1 MKVRHLRIQNFRG
14 IEDSEI
20 HFKTHTLLVGGNNA
34 GKSTIC
40 EALDL
45 VLGPER
51 LYRRP
56 VVDEHDFHLGRYV
69 DSEGNLLMIR
79 IDVVL
84 TDLTS
89 EERRRFGDQH
99 LRLWDD
105 AASEFI
111 DENPGGADRS
121 GEDTVDW
128 ALPVCFIG
136 RYDREEDDFVGE
148 TFFCHPEP
156 IFDEADEETRAALG
170 GGLSVF
176 RRAHKRLAGYVY
188 LRALRTGSRALS
200 LQRGSLLDTILQLS
214 GDGSAEMWSDTLS
227 KLANLD
233 PAVGEI
239 PQLDEVRENLR
250 KRLGRFVN
258 MAPGDDS
265 AAFFA
270 SDLTRQHLREV
281 VRLFVATQPSDHLVP
296 YAKQGTGSINLLV
309 FALLTIIADLK
320 GTQSVI
326 FAMEEPEIA
335 LPPHTQRRV
344 TRYVLQQM
352 GQSIVTSH
360 SGPVIEQFEPE
371 SIVMLHREGVKL
383 VGTPIDPH
391 KVKRKTY
398 QTNKRQFAEAVL
410 ARGVLVVEGSTEAV
424 VFPAVSAALERTHP
438 GYTHL
443 DFAGVSMFA
452 TPGDGSVAKFGP
464 IFKALGKKTWGACDN
479 PNDPLTQEML
489 NDRAEFD
496 CFWES
501 PEKGIEDVLIKGI
514 PAKTQRRFL
523 ADVSTRSDYPPNFPY
538 DPKADNDA
546 VVSVMKK
553 VLKARK
559 GEAYGYA
566 AVLIEHCTTEDELP
580 TEIVNILLTIDA
592 ELRSE
597 PEVGFD
603 PESAKPFV
611 VAEAP
616 EAAPPASD
624 AELETEQTHS

>member
-1 MKVRHLRIQNFRG
+1 MRVRHLRIRNFRG

-56 VVDEHDFHLGRYV
+56 VVDEHDFYLGRYADTAGEPV
-69 DSEGNLLMIR
+69 EIR
-79 IDVVL
+79 IDVILRQL
-84 TDLTS
+84 TT

-105 AASEFI
+105 NASEFI
-111 DENPGGADRS
+111 DEDGSGVDRS
-121 GEDTVDW
+121 SDEGVDW

-136 RYDREEDDFVGE
+136 RYDREEDDFIGE

-156 IFDEADEETRAALG
+156 IIDETDIEALAELG
-170 GGLSVF
+170 AGLAKFS
-176 RRAHKRLAGYVY
+176 RTHKRLAGYVY

-200 LQRGSLLDTILQLS
+200 LQRGSLLDTILQFS
-214 GDGSAEMWSDTLS
+214 GDGAAEMWRDTLD
-227 KLANLD
+227 KLTDLD
-233 PAVGEI
+233 PAVGDI
-239 PQLDEVRENLR
+239 PQLKEVRENLR
-250 KRLGRFVN
+250 DRLGRFVN

-281 VRLFVATQPSDHLVP
+281 VRLFVATQPSDYLVP

-344 TRYVLQQM
+344 TRYVLKEM

-371 SIVMLHREGVKL
+371 SIVMLHRDGAKL
-383 VGTPIDPH
+383 VGTPIDPD

-398 QTNKRQFAEAVL
+398 LTNKRQFSEAVL

-424 VFPAVSAALERTHP
+424 VFPAVSAVLERTRTD
-438 GYTHL
+438 YTHL
-443 DFAGVSMFA
+443 DFSGISMF
-452 TPGDGSVAKFGP
+452 TSPGDGSIARFGP
-464 IFKALGKKTWGACDN
+464 IFKSLGKKTWGVCDK
-479 PNDPLTQEML
+479 PNSALPQEVL
-489 NDRAEFD
+489 DNRAEFD
-496 CFWES
+496 QFWES
-501 PEKGIEDVLIKGI
+501 EELGIEDVLVKGI
-514 PAKTQRRFL
+514 PIETQRRFL
-523 ADVSTRSDYPPNFPY
+523 DDVSARGDYPTTSHPY
-538 DPKADNDA
+538 DPAIDDDA
-546 VVSVMKK
+546 VGPLVRK

-559 GEAYGYA
+559 GEAYAYA
-566 AVLIEHCTTEDELP
+566 AVLIEHCETEDELP
-580 TEIVNILLTIDA
+580 SELVDILLTIDA
-592 ELRSE
+592 ELRGE

-603 PESAKPFV
+603 PETAVPSDD
-611 VAEAP
+611 AEDDAADAGEATAP
-616 EAAPPASD
+616 EEP
-624 AELETEQTHS
+624 TEA

>member
-1 MKVRHLRIQNFRG
+1 MRVRHLRIQNFRG

-20 HFKTHTLLVGGNNA
+20 HFKAHTLLVGGNNA

-56 VVDEHDFHLGRYV
+56 VIDEHDFYMGKYV
-69 DSEGNLLMIR
+69 DGNGEPVEVR

-84 TDLTS
+84 TQLTP

-99 LRLWDD
+99 LRLWDE

-111 DENPGGADRS
+111 DEDDGGVDRS
-121 GEDTVDW
+121 GDEGVDW

-136 RYDREEDDFVGE
+136 RYDRDEDDFVGD

-156 IFDEADEETRAALG
+156 IVDETDVETLASLG
-170 GGLSVF
+170 AGLVPF

-200 LQRGSLLDTILQLS
+200 LQRGSLLDTILRLS
-214 GDGSAEMWSDTLS
+214 GDGSAEMWSDTLA
-227 KLANLD
+227 KLTDLD
-233 PAVGEI
+233 PAVGDV
-239 PQLDEVRENLR
+239 PQLKEVREDLR
-250 KRLGRFVN
+250 ERLGRFVN
-258 MAPGDDS
+258 MTPGDNS

-296 YAKQGTGSINLLV
+296 YDKQGTGSINLLV

-320 GTQSVI
+320 GSQSVI

-344 TRYVLQQM
+344 TRYVLKEM

-360 SGPVIEQFEPE
+360 SGPVIEQFEPD
-371 SIVMLHREGVKL
+371 SIVMLHREVTKL
-383 VGTPIDPH
+383 IGTPIDPS

-398 QTNKRQFAEAVL
+398 LTNKRQFAEAIL

-424 VFPAVSAALERTHP
+424 VFPAVSNVLERVHH

-443 DFAGVSMFA
+443 DFSGVSMFA

-464 IFKALGKKTWGACDN
+464 IFKALGKKTWGACDK
-479 PNDPLTQEML
+479 PNGTLPQDQID
-489 NDRAEFD
+489 DRTKFD
-496 CFWES
+496 RFWES
-501 PEKGIEDVLIKGI
+501 PEKGIEDVLVKGI
-514 PAKTQRRFL
+514 PVETHRRFL
-523 ADVSTRSDYPPNFPY
+523 ADVSGRPDYPHLPY
-538 DPKADNDA
+538 DPQIKDEDVPALTG
-546 VVSVMKK
+546 K

-559 GEAYGYA
+559 GEAYAYA
-566 AVLIEHCTTEDELP
+566 AVLIEHCETEAELPEELVDVLLGIDSELQGEPELGAEPDAVDVASGDAGDEATVAEDE
-580 TEIVNILLTIDA
+580 A
-592 ELRSE
+592 
-597 PEVGFD
+597 G
-603 PESAKPFV
+603 A
-611 VAEAP
+611 
-616 EAAPPASD
+616 
-624 AELETEQTHS
+624 

>member
-1 MKVRHLRIQNFRG
+1 MRVRHLRIQNFRG
-14 IEDSEI
+14 IEDSAV
-20 HFKTHTLLVGGNNA
+20 HFTRHTLLVGGNNA

-45 VLGPER
+45 VLGSER
-51 LYRRP
+51 QYRRP

-69 DSEGNLLMIR
+69 DEDGNPMEMR
-79 IDVVL
+79 IDVIL
-84 TDLTS
+84 TDLTPV
-89 EERRRFGDQH
+89 ERRRFGDQH
-99 LRLWDD
+99 LRLWDND
-105 AASEFI
+105 ANEFI
-111 DENPGGADRS
+111 DEEAGGTERAENDPV
-121 GEDTVDW
+121 EW

-136 RYDREEDDFVGE
+136 RYDREEDDFVGD

-156 IFDEADEETRAALG
+156 VADEIDEEVRAQLG
-170 GGLSVF
+170 GGLRNF
-176 RRAHKRLAGYVY
+176 RRTHKRLVGYVY

-214 GDGSAEMWSDTLS
+214 SEGSAEMWSDTLE
-227 KLANLD
+227 KLKGLD
-233 PAVGEI
+233 PAVGEV
-239 PQLDEVRENLR
+239 PQLKEVRESLR
-250 KRLGRFVN
+250 ERLGRFVN
-258 MAPGDDS
+258 MTPGDNS

-281 VRLFVATQPSDHLVP
+281 VRLFVATQPSNHLVP

-320 GTQSVI
+320 GSQSVI

-344 TRYVLQQM
+344 TRYVLQEM

-360 SGPVIEQFEPE
+360 SGPVIEQYEPE
-371 SIVMLHREGVKL
+371 SIVMLHREGSKL
-383 VGTPIDPH
+383 VGTPIDPD

-424 VFPAVSAALERTHP
+424 VFPAVSTVLERTHA

-443 DFAGVSMFA
+443 DFSGVSMFA

-464 IFKALGKKTWGACDN
+464 IFKALGKKTWGACDE
-479 PNDPLTQEML
+479 PNGTLTPEMKA
-489 NDRAEFD
+489 DRAEFD
-496 CFWES
+496 HFWQS

-514 PAKTQRRFL
+514 PVDTQRRFL
-523 ADVSTRSDYPPNFPY
+523 ADVSGRADYPAKFPY
-538 DPKADNDA
+538 DPVTADTELPPL
-546 VVSVMKK
+546 VRK
-553 VLKARK
+553 VLKVRK
-559 GEAYGYA
+559 GEAWGYA
-566 AVLIEHCTTEDELP
+566 AVLIEHCQTQAELP
-580 TEIVNILLTIDA
+580 QELVTILLAIDA
-592 ELRSE
+592 ELRAE

-603 PESAKPFV
+603 PEAAVPTDAAASA
-611 VAEAP
+611 EETSAP
-616 EAAPPASD
+616 EQPTPA
-624 AELETEQTHS
+624 

>member
-1 MKVRHLRIQNFRG
+1 MRVRHLRIRNFRG

-56 VVDEHDFHLGRYV
+56 VVDEHDFYLGRYADAV
-69 DSEGNLLMIR
+69 GEPVEIR
-79 IDVVL
+79 IDVIL
-84 TDLTS
+84 TQLTP

-105 AASEFI
+105 KAGEFI
-111 DENPGGADRS
+111 DEGDSGADRS
-121 GEDTVDW
+121 GDEGVDW

-136 RYDREEDDFVGE
+136 RYDREEDDFIGE

-156 IFDEADEETRAALG
+156 IIDETDVVAHPELG
-170 GGLSVF
+170 EGLAKF
-176 RRAHKRLAGYVY
+176 RRTHKRLAGYVY

-214 GDGSAEMWSDTLS
+214 GDGAAEMWRDTLD
-227 KLANLD
+227 KLTDLE
-233 PAVGEI
+233 PAVGDI
-239 PQLDEVRENLR
+239 PQLKEVRESLR
-250 KRLGRFVN
+250 ERLGRFVN
-258 MAPGDDS
+258 MAAGDNS

-296 YAKQGTGSINLLV
+296 YAKQGTGSVNLLV

-344 TRYVLQQM
+344 TRYVLKEM

-371 SIVMLHREGVKL
+371 SIVMLHRDGAKL
-383 VGTPIDPH
+383 IGTPIDPD

-398 QTNKRQFAEAVL
+398 FTNKRQFAEAVL

-424 VFPAVSAALERTHP
+424 LFPAVSAVLERTRSD
-438 GYTHL
+438 YTHL
-443 DFAGVSMFA
+443 DFSGISMFTA
-452 TPGDGSVAKFGP
+452 PGDGSIARFGP
-464 IFKALGKKTWGACDN
+464 IFKSLGKKTWGVCDK
-479 PNDPLTQEML
+479 PNGSLPQETL
-489 NDRAEFD
+489 DDRAEFD
-496 CFWES
+496 QFWES
-501 PEKGIEDVLIKGI
+501 AELGIEDVLVKGI
-514 PAKTQRRFL
+514 PTETQRRFL
-523 ADVSTRSDYPPNFPY
+523 DDVTTRGDYPTNYPY
-538 DPKADNDA
+538 DPAIDDDT
-546 VVSVMKK
+546 VRSLVRK

-559 GEAYGYA
+559 GEAYAYA
-566 AVLIEHCTTEDELP
+566 AVLVEHCETEDELP
-580 TEIVNILLTIDA
+580 TELVDILLSIDA
-592 ELRSE
+592 ELRGE
-597 PEVGFD
+597 PEIGFD
-603 PESAKPFV
+603 PDAADLPDNGEDGAVEAGDAADPEEFV
-611 VAEAP
+611 EA
-616 EAAPPASD
+616 
-624 AELETEQTHS
+624 